1 MSNKNRGGNG
11 STQAEAT
18 STQSEAQSTQ
28 PVEATAPVSTGP
40 NFVLHFKRNHPQDR
54 ASYGIPG
61 VPGIVVIQRG
71 MVAGTT
77 PFTSN
82 TDLAGMP
89 ATITVSMELAQ
100 PKVDN
105 KQAKAEA
112 AAAKLAE
119 RAAKAKAKAEAQ
131 AAKLAERQAKAD
143 AALKAA
149 QEKAAAA
156 QAKAAETPEPET
168 VKA

>member
-1 MSNKNRGGNG
+1 MAKNRGGNG
-11 STQAEAT
+11 AETAEAT
-18 STQSEAQSTQ
+18 SPASEAQPSQ
-28 PVEATAPVSTGP
+28 SESQTAAGP
-40 NFVLHFKRNHPQDR
+40 NYVLHFKRNHPQDR

-71 MVAGTT
+71 LIAGTT

-89 ATITVSMELAQ
+89 ATITLDALLVS
-100 PKVDN
+100 PKADN
-105 KQAKAEA
+105 KTAKAEA

-119 RAAKAKAKAEAQ
+119 RARKAQEKAEAQ
-131 AAKLAERQAKAD
+131 AKKLAERQAKAD

-149 QEKAAAA
+149 QERAAAA
-156 QAKAAETPEPET
+156 AGAAGAPSGEGSTS
-168 VKA
+168 